1 MGRSR
6 WTVLAVFTLV
16 AGLSQAL
23 WLNFVPILS
32 TIQRRYG
39 VDELTASTLI
49 LVFPALYV
57 VLSLPAGA
65 LIDRRGYRFS
75 VAAGAV
81 VMAAFA
87 CLRIYTG
94 SFYVLLAGQIG
105 IACAQPYIV
114 NGISKLVADWF
125 PPDQNAAANGLGTV
139 GLFIGMALGMGLTP
153 ELVDS
158 LTLTGAMV
166 VFALL
171 SVVGALLF
179 LLLGHE
185 QNPSRQ
191 PDATIFG
198 ESRALLRDRNLLRL
212 FVVAFLALGYFNG
225 LTTWLELILAPR
237 GINSA
242 QAGLGGAALIVGG
255 IVGAAVVPTLSDRFR
270 RRKPF
275 LMLCSTAA
283 LLLTYPLCYST
294 SPMLL
299 YALGAALGAAFLPG
313 YALLLAMTEEEAGA
327 ARAGA
332 ATGVLMLTGNAG
344 GVVVSI
350 AMQVVKGDGPE
361 WRRAVLLLLGML
373 IIALGLASL
382 VRETFGRREPATP
395 SGTAP
400 GAGPI

>member
-1 MGRSR
+1 M
-6 WTVLAVFTLV
+6 
-16 AGLSQAL
+16 
-23 WLNFVPILS
+23 
-32 TIQRRYG
+32 
-39 VDELTASTLI
+39 
-49 LVFPALYV
+49 
-57 VLSLPAGA
+57 
-65 LIDRRGYRFS
+65 
-75 VAAGAV
+75 
-81 VMAAFA
+81 
-87 CLRIYTG
+87 
-94 SFYVLLAGQIG
+94 
-105 IACAQPYIV
+105 
-114 NGISKLVADWF
+114 
-125 PPDQNAAANGLGTV
+125 
-139 GLFIGMALGMGLTP
+139 
-153 ELVDS
+153 
-158 LTLTGAMV
+158 
-166 VFALL
+166 
-171 SVVGALLF
+171 
-179 LLLGHE
+179 LLGHE

-283 LLLTYPLCYST
+283 LLLTYPLYYST
-294 SPMLL
+294 SPTLL

-350 AMQVVKGDGPE
+350 VMQVVKGDGPE

-373 IIALGLASL
+373 IIVLGLASL
-382 VRETFGRREPATP
+382 VRETFDHREPATP
-395 SGTAP
+395 ANPAISRWPCLADRASRTP
-400 GAGPI
+400 GVCA